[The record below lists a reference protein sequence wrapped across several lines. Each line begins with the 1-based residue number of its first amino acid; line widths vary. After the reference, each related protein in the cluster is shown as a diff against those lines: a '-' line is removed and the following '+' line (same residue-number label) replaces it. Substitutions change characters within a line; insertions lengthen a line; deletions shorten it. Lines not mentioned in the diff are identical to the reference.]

1 MPVGIQIVRKE
12 KGESA
17 FDKVLKGVQLANTIV
32 GTVGGIQSLAE
43 KSQASELA
51 KQQSADA
58 QGGVY
63 TQKELDN
70 AGFVTAKEGE
80 MGAMARKLR
89 MGDQVSDVLVKKYEK
104 SGDPLETD
112 YKKAQIAKLNAEAKN
127 VGKQGD
133 PATTEFKQNQYAA
146 AGFANRAME
155 AESLLGQMTENGFKA
170 PEWRPLDRFR
180 PEAALPQEVKK
191 YNQIKNN
198 FVSAVL
204 RDESGASISKEERA
218 EAERMYF
225 PQEGDGDEVLAQKA
239 QARADAVASLRAEA
253 GGAIEQV
260 RAQRGIMGL
269 VAGEKPRDQYKSLGK
284 DSQRQAPAPTKELT
298 AKDKQALAWANAN
311 LADPVNGSKA
321 AQILKLHGGGGKVQA
336 RP

>member
-12 KGESA
+12 KGESPL
-17 FDKVLKGVQLANTIV
+17 DKVLKGVQLANAIV
-32 GTVGGIQSLAE
+32 GTVEGVQNV
-43 KSQASELA
+43 KQRMDASALA
-51 KQQSADA
+51 KQQSADS

-63 TQKELDN
+63 TQKELD
-70 AGFVTAKEGE
+70 AGGFVTAKEGE

-89 MGDQVSDVLVKKYEK
+89 MGDQVTDVLVKKYEK
-104 SGDPLETD
+104 SGDPLESE
-112 YKKAQIAKLNAEAKN
+112 YKRAQIAKLNAETKN

-146 AGFANRAME
+146 AGFANRATQ
-155 AESLLGQMTENGFKA
+155 AESLLAGMKNDGFT
-170 PEWRPLDRFR
+170 PDWRPLDRFR
-180 PEAALPQEVKK
+180 PEAKLPQEVKK
-191 YNQIKNN
+191 FNQIKKN
-198 FVSAVL
+198 FISAVL
-204 RDESGASISKEERA
+204 RKESGASIGEKEYGDA
-218 EAERMYF
+218 DLMYF
-225 PQEGDGDEVLAQKA
+225 EQPGDGAEVIAQKD
-239 QARADAVASLRAEA
+239 QARADAVASLKAEA
-253 GGAIEQV
+253 GGAFEQV